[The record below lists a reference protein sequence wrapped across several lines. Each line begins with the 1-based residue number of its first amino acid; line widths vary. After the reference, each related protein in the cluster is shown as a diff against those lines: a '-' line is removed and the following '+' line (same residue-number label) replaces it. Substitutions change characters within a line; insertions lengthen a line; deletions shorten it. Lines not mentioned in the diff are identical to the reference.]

1 MTSASRRLTG
11 GVLLLLLILLLAVY
25 RETFASMVMKWGSDN
40 SFSHGYLIVPIS
52 LWLVWNKRQAL
63 TAVPWRAD
71 WAGVA
76 MLMLL
81 GAAWFMAHAT
91 GILVGEQ
98 YAVVLMVSA
107 LVLAMLGRQ
116 ATAVILFPLLFLLL
130 AVPAGR
136 GIVPWLMQN
145 TADMAVAALR
155 LSGVPVVRDG
165 MILSIPGGNFEVA
178 RACSGLNYL
187 VTGIAL
193 GALYAYLTYRST
205 RKRALFMLAALVM
218 PIVLNGVRAYLI
230 IAIAHLTDMRWGTGY
245 EHIVFGRALFLVTL
259 FVLFWVGLRWRDP
272 AVGTIAGSPAQLRS
286 APDSTDTVS
295 WFAISACAA
304 LLAVPPMYLQSANAH
319 ARSDALSDGGKIV
332 MPGAA
337 AGWRGPE
344 ERPFGW
350 RPYYAGAIGEQMAA
364 YAAGDGRQVD
374 VFVATYG
381 IGMSHGSEMI
391 SYGNRLSQ
399 RERESLLPHRKRLL
413 RLPEGDLA
421 VREYVLRESS
431 GTRVVWRWYM
441 VGDRPYD
448 SEFRVKAAEALAY
461 LAGGN
466 ASDRVIVLST
476 LAEPSPEVAS
486 ERLESYV
493 SDHAYCIVSGFAP
506 AGCRVP

>member
-1 MTSASRRLTG
+1 MGASRRLSG
-11 GVLLLLLILLLAVY
+11 GSLLVLLIVLLAVY
-25 RETFASMVMKWGSDN
+25 RDTFASVVTKWGSDN
-40 SFSHGYLIVPIS
+40 SFSHGYLIFPIS
-52 LWLVWNKRQAL
+52 LWLVWSKRREL
-63 TAVPWRAD
+63 SAVPWRPE
-71 WAGVA
+71 WAGVVVLA
-76 MLMLL
+76 LL
-81 GAAWFMAHAT
+81 GAAWFMARAT

-98 YAVVLMVSA
+98 YAAVLMIYA
-107 LVLAMLGRQ
+107 LVLAVLGRQ
-116 ATAVILFPLLFLLL
+116 ATGVIVFPLLFLLL
-130 AVPAGR
+130 AVPAGK

-187 VTGIAL
+187 VTGVAL

-205 RKRALFMLAALVM
+205 RKRVLFMLAALIM

-259 FVLFWVGLRWRDP
+259 FALFWIGLRWRDASVSTIP
-272 AVGTIAGSPAQLRS
+272 GSSALSRSPTESADEVAWLALAACMAVL
-286 APDSTDTVS
+286 V
-295 WFAISACAA
+295 
-304 LLAVPPMYLQSANAH
+304 VPPMYLQSANAH
-319 ARSDALSDGGKIV
+319 ARSDTLSDGGQIV

-337 AGWRGPE
+337 AGWSGPQ

-350 RPYYAGAIGEQMAA
+350 RPQYTGAVTERMVG
-364 YAAGDGRQVD
+364 YAAEDDRQVD

-391 SYGNRLSQ
+391 SYRNRLSQ
-399 RERESLLPHRKRLL
+399 LERESLLPHRKRLL
-413 RLPEGDLA
+413 RLPHGDLA
-421 VREYVLRESS
+421 VREYLLRESS

-441 VGDRPYD
+441 VGDRPYE

-461 LAGGN
+461 VAGGS
-466 ASDRVIVLST
+466 ATDRVLVLST
-476 LAEPSPEVAS
+476 LAEPSPDAAS
-486 ERLESYV
+486 ERLEAYV
-493 SDHAYCIVSGFAP
+493 SAHAGCILSGFAP
-506 AGCRVP
+506 RGCTAR

>member
-1 MTSASRRLTG
+1 MMSTSRRLAG
-11 GVLLLLLILLLAVY
+11 GALLLLLIMLLAVY
-25 RETFASMVMKWGSDN
+25 RETFASMALKWRSDN

-52 LWLVWNKRQAL
+52 LWLVWSKRHAL
-63 TAVPWRAD
+63 ASVPWRAE
-71 WAGVA
+71 WAGVVVLA
-76 MLMLL
+76 LL
-81 GAAWFMAHAT
+81 GAGWFMARAT
-91 GILVGEQ
+91 GILVVEQ
-98 YAVVLMVSA
+98 YVAVLMVSA
-107 LVLAMLGRQ
+107 LVLAVLGRQ

-193 GALYAYLTYRST
+193 GALYAYLTYQST
-205 RKRALFMLAALVM
+205 RKRVLFMLAALIM

-259 FVLFWVGLRWRDP
+259 FILFWVGLRWRDP
-272 AVGTIAGSPAQLRS
+272 SPGMKSVNPSGLRS
-286 APDSTDTVS
+286 GTESTDKVH
-295 WFAISACAA
+295 WLAVPACVAV
-304 LLAVPPMYLQSANAH
+304 LAVPPTYLQSANAH
-319 ARSDALSDGGKIV
+319 ARSDSQSDGGQIA
-332 MPGAA
+332 MPGAV

-344 ERPFGW
+344 ERAFGW
-350 RPYYAGAIGEQMAA
+350 RPHYAGAVAERTVA
-364 YAAGDGRQVD
+364 YAAEDGRQVD

-381 IGMSHGSEMI
+381 IGMSQGSEMI
-391 SYGNRLSQ
+391 SYRNRLSQ
-399 RERESLLPHRKRLL
+399 LEKESLLPHRKRLL
-413 RLPEGDLA
+413 RLPDGELA

-441 VGDRPYD
+441 VGDRPYE

-466 ASDRVIVLST
+466 ATDRVFVLST
-476 LAEPSPEVAS
+476 LADPSPDAAS
-486 ERLESYV
+486 ERLEAYV
-493 SDHAYCIVSGFAP
+493 SAHAACIWSGFAP
-506 AGCRVP
+506 EGCTVP

>member
-1 MTSASRRLTG
+1 MTDLSRRLAG
-11 GVLLLLLILLLAVY
+11 GALLLLLIVLLVIY
-25 RETFASMVMKWGSDN
+25 RETFASMWMKWGSDN

-52 LWLVWNKRQAL
+52 LWLVWSKRHAL
-63 TAVPWRAD
+63 AAVPWRSE
-71 WAGVA
+71 WTGVVVLA
-76 MLMLL
+76 LL
-81 GAAWFMAHAT
+81 GAAWFVARAT
-91 GILVGEQ
+91 GVLVGEQ
-98 YAVVLMVSA
+98 YAAVLMVAA
-107 LVLAMLGRQ
+107 LTLAVLGRR

-205 RKRALFMLAALVM
+205 RKRVLFMLAALIM
-218 PIVLNGVRAYLI
+218 PIVLNGIRAYLI

-259 FVLFWVGLRWRDP
+259 FLLFWVGLRWRDP
-272 AVGTIAGSPAQLRS
+272 PAGTVPVSPAQWRS
-286 APDSTDTVS
+286 GPE
-295 WFAISACAA
+295 SADRVAWVAVAA
-304 LLAVPPMYLQSANAH
+304 CVAVLAVPPAYLRSANAH
-319 ARSDALSDGGKIV
+319 ARSDTLSDRGQIV

-337 AGWRGPE
+337 ADWKGPQ
-344 ERPFGW
+344 ERAFGW
-350 RPYYAGAIGEQMAA
+350 RPLYAGAVAERTVA
-364 YAAGDGRQVD
+364 YAAADGRQVD

-391 SYGNRLSQ
+391 SYRNRLSQ
-399 RERESLLPHRKRLL
+399 LERESLLPHRKR
-413 RLPEGDLA
+413 RISLPDGELA
-421 VREYVLRESS
+421 VREYLLHESS

-441 VGDRPYD
+441 VGNRSYD

-461 LAGGN
+461 LAGGD
-466 ASDRVIVLST
+466 ATDRVFVLSA
-476 LAEPSPEVAS
+476 LADPNPEGAS
-486 ERLESYV
+486 ERLEAFV
-493 SDHAYCIVSGFAP
+493 SAHADCILAGFAP
-506 AGCRVP
+506 GGCTAR